1 MKINIQTSHPSAFIS
16 STFADL
22 QAERLAVANMLR
34 ENGLNVNALDIKPAS
49 TNSSKQEIIAGIKES
64 DFIILII
71 GDRFGSILKSMTG
84 NLNSSITQWEYKIA
98 KSMKRPVVAFFKQ
111 FDEAHPIGHDD
122 INASDYKK
130 KRQIFEP
137 FKKTVADAHNPAYFK
152 DSAEL
157 ASKVR
162 AALIPTY
169 RNVARAVLGQGESYE
184 KRIAELEAEVS
195 LLKSQ
200 QVNRRDSGNILGGL
214 GVK

>member
-1 MKINIQTSHPSAFIS
+1 
-16 STFADL
+16 
-22 QAERLAVANMLR
+22 
-34 ENGLNVNALDIKPAS
+34 
-49 TNSSKQEIIAGIKES
+49 
-64 DFIILII
+64 
-71 GDRFGSILKSMTG
+71 
-84 NLNSSITQWEYKIA
+84 
-98 KSMKRPVVAFFKQ
+98 
-111 FDEAHPIGHDD
+111 
-122 INASDYKK
+122 
-130 KRQIFEP
+130 
-137 FKKTVADAHNPAYFK
+137 NPAYFK